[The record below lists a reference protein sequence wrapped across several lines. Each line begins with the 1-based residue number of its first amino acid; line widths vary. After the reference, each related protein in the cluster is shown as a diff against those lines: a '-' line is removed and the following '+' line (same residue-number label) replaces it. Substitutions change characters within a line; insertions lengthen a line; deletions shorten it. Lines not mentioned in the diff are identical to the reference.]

1 VTNRALNARKAR
13 ALRRADP
20 LPLDYEAEGVSPE
33 EDAERNEIGRRLAE
47 AMKGLPERRQLI
59 VRLFELE
66 GFSSDEI
73 GAMLDLPAGT
83 VRWHLHEARVALRV
97 ALAPLKEGQT

>member
-1 VTNRALNARKAR
+1 
-13 ALRRADP
+13 
-20 LPLDYEAEGVSPE
+20 
-33 EDAERNEIGRRLAE
+33 
-47 AMKGLPERRQLI
+47 LI